1 MEISIDQKQKE
12 IIENFEYFDDWAD
25 KYAYLISLGK
35 SLEAFPP
42 SKKDQQH
49 LIKGCQ
55 SLVWFDAHYQ
65 EGILYFKGTSDAAI
79 VSGLIYLLLDV
90 YNAQTP
96 EVILNT
102 EPYFIEAIGLSRHLS
117 PTRSNG
123 LYAMLKAI
131 KNFAKDYAR
140 KS

>member
-12 IIENFEYFDDWAD
+12 IVENFDYFDNWGD

-35 SLEAFPP
+35 SLEAFPA

-55 SLVWFDAHYQ
+55 SLVWFDAEYID
-65 EGILYFKGTSDAAI
+65 GKVFFKGTSDASI
-79 VSGLIYLLLDV
+79 VSGLIALLLDI
-90 YNAQTP
+90 YSGQTP
-96 EVILNT
+96 QTIIDT
-102 EPYFIEAIGLSRHLS
+102 EPYFIDEIGLSQHLS
-117 PTRSNG
+117 PTRNNG

-131 KNFAKDYAR
+131 RNFAKHYAHE
-140 KS
+140 